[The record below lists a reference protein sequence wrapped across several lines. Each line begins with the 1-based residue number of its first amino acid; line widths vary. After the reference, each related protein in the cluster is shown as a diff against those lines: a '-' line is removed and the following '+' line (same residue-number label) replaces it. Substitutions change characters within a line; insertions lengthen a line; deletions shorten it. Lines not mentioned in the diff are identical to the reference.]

1 MAVSQGYLF
10 SRPLPTDQI
19 PEFVRKVEA
28 QREIEVAD
36 ADADADALELSEQR
50 EIWQSELF

>member
-36 ADADADALELSEQR
+36 ADADALELSEQR

>member
-1 MAVSQGYLF
+1 MGVSQEYLF
-10 SRPLPTDQI
+10 SRPLSTDQI

-28 QREIEVAD
+28 QREIQVV
-36 ADADADALELSEQR
+36 DALELSEQR